1 MSEGERKLV
10 ETMEFLSL
18 QKLSTF
24 VYLEELSTF
33 VVVVLY
39 HIFYLIIFRCDY
51 MNYIFFVFEKA
62 KMEFTK
68 ITMNPNQHKE
78 CQIRS
83 RKVATYKG
91 KQKLYQSHHPTY
103 IKRNLNQRH
112 KLPQKQLLPPTFC
125 SHTTP
130 NSNVKNQHN
139 SQQPLKNNWLL

>member
-78 CQIRS
+78 C
-83 RKVATYKG
+83 
-91 KQKLYQSHHPTY
+91 
-103 IKRNLNQRH
+103 
-112 KLPQKQLLPPTFC
+112 
-125 SHTTP
+125 
-130 NSNVKNQHN
+130 
-139 SQQPLKNNWLL
+139 